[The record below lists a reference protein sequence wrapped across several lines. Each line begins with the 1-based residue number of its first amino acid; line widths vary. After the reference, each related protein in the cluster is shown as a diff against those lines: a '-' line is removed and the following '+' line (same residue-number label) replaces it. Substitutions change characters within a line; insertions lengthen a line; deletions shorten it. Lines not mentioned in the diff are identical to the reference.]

1 MFTIKKPPR
10 KERLTENYQEKTQE
24 LGAIGMI
31 LPELVAF

>member
-24 LGAIGMI
+24 LGAVGIM
-31 LPELVAF
+31 LPVFSAF